1 MLPDTAA
8 SASRQV
14 RLCILLLQEAL
25 DRVEVCL
32 RVLGKP
38 ADPIIY
44 AVDFGNL
51 PSVPI
56 PSTQHAQPQAAPSDA
71 EDSRAPEDG
80 LPSDDE
86 ADDTA
91 PEELGDSTHEAQ
103 NRGGY
108 RVPDLL
114 GMMTCYA
121 VILRAPCS
129 IDSGSEFCTCG

>member
-1 MLPDTAA
+1 M
-8 SASRQV
+8 
-14 RLCILLLQEAL
+14 LLQEAL

-32 RVLGKP
+32 RALGKP
-38 ADPIIY
+38 AVPIIY
-44 AVDFGNL
+44 AVDFGSL
-51 PSVPI
+51 PNVPI
-56 PSTQHAQPQAAPSDA
+56 PSTQHAQAQAAPSDA

-108 RVPDLL
+108 SVQ
-114 GMMTCYA
+114 TCW
-121 VILRAPCS
+121 
-129 IDSGSEFCTCG
+129 E